1 MASGFFILK
10 MRIIDKKFLAFDH
23 MYPKTLYILSIF
35 TFAANFLY
43 AQETEE
49 IITVSSYLESSD
61 LNASPV
67 DVISAEEFKNL
78 RISNVAELSKYLSI
92 ASGSH
97 FQTNALDGVDQGM
110 STITLRGLDHAS
122 TLVLV
127 NKKRQTHSGTP
138 SNEGEGYIDLN
149 IIPEIALERIEILK
163 DGATSLY
170 GSDAVAGV
178 INFHTYHKFE
188 GLRVSASSQKTSNY
202 DQSDNSL
209 GVLYGGN
216 AFDGNF
222 VVALSA
228 LDRSPLNASEIP
240 KIAELGLSGLG
251 NSFKVTASDSVI
263 SGPYAG
269 SYSQNQTIPDP
280 SCINNGG
287 VIAGPRCKFLYGER
301 FNIVN
306 DEDHLKGYLHFERPA
321 AMADYS
327 MTLVMA
333 RVDVNDNPQSP
344 SYPALSYLSKEIL
357 PGQGGSPFNVPVIWY
372 GRPLGSAFPSPNS
385 PKAISQYHFSNSLLF
400 DLSEDLNFELSL
412 TASEHENK
420 HRRPDTVESRFEA
433 AILGLGGIDGNEQWN
448 IFLPLENSASL
459 ISFIKGSETSIKTG
473 SLLSLD
479 GVLTGQTKGI
489 DFALGFQW
497 NSEDL
502 EISYSEGSRASFDA
516 DGKLTKGADLL
527 FLGGGKNVNT
537 SRDKQAIFF
546 ETNTKLVDELDII
559 LSGRY
564 EKFENDSSFDPKFSF
579 KYSASDRFLI
589 RGSIG
594 TSFTSP
600 SMAQIFSSE
609 IQLGSVRDINDS
621 PFVRL
626 ALLGNAN
633 LKPATSE
640 NMNFGF
646 IWTISEAVD
655 LTVDYWTIN
664 YEDRIEVESAQV
676 LLNNNPN
683 GSSITRNQFGEL
695 IAVSTSYFNE
705 ETTKVKGLDLELNIF
720 KSTQYGDF
728 NYALKAT
735 ELSEFLTPERSDGE
749 DQLIMVNRVG
759 KFNYD
764 ANTHALPKLRLNTF
778 LSWTIN
784 DLILGIN
791 SRYVDG
797 YSNERGIPTSAL
809 SLGYTNEIKSFL
821 VHDFSITKSF
831 QLSAGTLDLGLGM
844 MNAFDKKAP
853 LLYDAPD
860 FSFDTRVHDPRGRL
874 INLSIE
880 MNL

>member
-1 MASGFFILK
+1 MIARLLPVFFTY
-10 MRIIDKKFLAFDH
+10 FLV
-23 MYPKTLYILSIF
+23 I
-35 TFAANFLY
+35 NFVL
-43 AQETEE
+43 ADETEE
-49 IITVSSYLESSD
+49 VISVASYIDSSE

-67 DVISAEEFKNL
+67 DIISSQEFKNL
-78 RISNVAELSKYLSI
+78 RVSTVAELSKYLSV

-110 STITLRGLDHAS
+110 SSITLRGLDHAS
-122 TLVLV
+122 TLILI

-138 SNEGEGYIDLN
+138 SNEGEGYIDVN

-178 INFHTYHKFE
+178 INFNTYRAFD
-188 GLRVSASSQKTSNY
+188 GLRISAASQKTSSYN
-202 DQSDNSL
+202 QTDNSL

-228 LDRSPLNASEIP
+228 LNRSPLNASEIP

-251 NSFKVTASDSVI
+251 NSFKITASDTLT

-269 SYSQNQTIPDP
+269 SYSTNQTIPDP
-280 SCINNGG
+280 SCIDNGG

-306 DEDHLKGYLHFERPA
+306 DEDHLKGYLHFERPGA
-321 AMADYS
+321 TIDYS
-327 MTLVMA
+327 MTFLGA
-333 RVDVNDNPQSP
+333 TVDVNDNPQSP
-344 SYPALSYLSKEIL
+344 SYPALSYLSKKIL

-372 GRPLGSAFPSPNS
+372 GRPLGSAFPSPRS
-385 PKAISQYHFSNSLLF
+385 PKAISQYHFSNSLMF

-420 HRRPDTVESRFEA
+420 HTRPDTVESRFEQA
-433 AILGLGGIDGNEQWN
+433 LLGQGGPDGNEQWN
-448 IFLPLENSASL
+448 IFLPLENSSSL
-459 ISFIKGSETSIKTG
+459 ISYIKGSETSIKTG
-473 SLLSLD
+473 SLISLD
-479 GVLTGQTKGI
+479 GVFTGRKNGI
-489 DFALGFQW
+489 DFAIGFQF

-502 EISYSEGSRASFDA
+502 EINYSEGSRATFDS
-516 DGKLTKGADLL
+516 DGKLLKGADLL

-546 ETNTKLVDELDII
+546 ETNTNFIEQLDLI

-564 EKFENDSSFDPKFSF
+564 ERLENKSSFDPKFSF
-579 KYSASDRFLI
+579 RYLASDRLLF

-594 TSFTSP
+594 KSFTSP
-600 SMAQIFSSE
+600 SMAQMFSSE
-609 IQLGSVRDINDS
+609 IQLGSVRDINSS

-626 ALLGNAN
+626 ALLGNSN

-640 NMNFGF
+640 NMSLGF
-646 IWTISEAVD
+646 IWNISDAID
-655 LTVDYWTIN
+655 LTLDYWTIN
-664 YEDRIEVESAQV
+664 YNNRIEVESAQV
-676 LLNNNPN
+676 LLNNNPF
-683 GSSITRNQFGEL
+683 GARITRNQFGEL

-705 ETTKVKGLDLELNIF
+705 ERTEVEGLDIALNIF

-728 NYALKAT
+728 SYSVKAT
-735 ELSEFLTPERSDGE
+735 ELSKFLTPEDTDGDERS
-749 DQLIMVNRVG
+749 IMVNRVG

-764 ANTHALPKLRLNTF
+764 ANTHSLPKLRLNSF
-778 LSWTIN
+778 LSWTMN
-784 DLILGIN
+784 DLTLGMN
-791 SRYVDG
+791 SRYLDE
-797 YSNERGIPTSAL
+797 YINERSIPSSAA
-809 SLGYTNEIKSFL
+809 SLGYTNQIKSLL
-821 VHDFSITKSF
+821 VHDFSITKTF
-831 QLSAGTLDLGLGM
+831 QSPRGAIEIGLGV
-844 MNAFDKKAP
+844 MNAFDRKAP
-853 LLYDAPD
+853 LLFDAPD

-874 INLSIE
+874 INFSVEL
-880 MNL
+880 NL

>member
-1 MASGFFILK
+1 MIVRFSLV
-10 MRIIDKKFLAFDH
+10 FLA
-23 MYPKTLYILSIF
+23 Y
-35 TFAANFLY
+35 FLVINVVL
-43 AQETEE
+43 ADETEE
-49 IITVSSYLESSD
+49 IISVASYIGSSE

-67 DVISAEEFKNL
+67 DIISSQEFKNL
-78 RISNVAELSKYLSI
+78 RVSTVAELSKYLSV

-110 STITLRGLDHAS
+110 SSITLRGLDHAS
-122 TLVLV
+122 TLVLI

-138 SNEGEGYIDLN
+138 SNEGEGYIDVN

-178 INFHTYHKFE
+178 INFKTYHLFD

-202 DQSDNSL
+202 HQTDNSL

-228 LDRSPLNASEIP
+228 LNRSPLNASEIP
-240 KIAELGLSGLG
+240 RIAELGLSGLG
-251 NSFKVTASDSVI
+251 NSFKITASDTLT

-269 SYSQNQTIPDP
+269 SYSPNQTIPDP
-280 SCINNGG
+280 SCIDNGG

-306 DEDHLKGYLHFERPA
+306 DEDHLKGYLHFERPGA
-321 AMADYS
+321 TIDYS
-327 MTLVMA
+327 MTFLA
-333 RVDVNDNPQSP
+333 AAVDVNDNPQSP
-344 SYPALSYLSKEIL
+344 SYPALSYLSKKIL

-372 GRPLGSAFPSPNS
+372 GRPLGSAFPSPRS
-385 PKAISQYHFSNSLLF
+385 PKAISQYHFSNNLMF

-420 HRRPDTVESRFEA
+420 HTRPDTIESRFEQA
-433 AILGLGGIDGNEQWN
+433 LLGQGGPDGNEQWN
-448 IFLPLENSASL
+448 IFLPLENSSSL
-459 ISFIKGSETSIKTG
+459 ISYIKGSETSIKTG
-473 SLLSLD
+473 SLISLD
-479 GVLTGQTKGI
+479 GVFTGRKNGI
-489 DFALGFQW
+489 NFAIGFQF

-502 EISYSEGSRASFDA
+502 EINYSEGSRATFDS
-516 DGKLTKGADLL
+516 DGKLLKGADLL

-546 ETNTKLVDELDII
+546 ETNMNFIEQLDLI

-564 EKFENDSSFDPKFSF
+564 EKLENESSFDPKFSF
-579 KYSASDRFLI
+579 RYLASDRLLL

-600 SMAQIFSSE
+600 SMAQMFSSE
-609 IQLGSVRDINDS
+609 IQLGSVRDINSS

-626 ALLGNAN
+626 ALLGNSN

-640 NMNFGF
+640 NMSLGF
-646 IWTISEAVD
+646 IWNISDAID
-655 LTVDYWTIN
+655 LTLDYWTIN
-664 YEDRIEVESAQV
+664 YKNRIEVESAQV
-676 LLNNNPN
+676 LLNNNPF
-683 GSSITRNQFGEL
+683 GARITRNQFGEL

-705 ETTKVKGLDLELNIF
+705 ERTEVEGLDIALNIF

-728 NYALKAT
+728 SYSVKAT
-735 ELSEFLTPERSDGE
+735 ELSEFLTPEDTDGDE
-749 DQLIMVNRVG
+749 RLIMVNRVG

-764 ANTHALPKLRLNTF
+764 ANTHSLPKLRLNSF
-778 LSWTIN
+778 LSWTMN
-784 DLILGIN
+784 DLTLGMN
-791 SRYVDG
+791 SRYLDE
-797 YSNERGIPTSAL
+797 YINERSIPSSAA
-809 SLGYTNEIKSFL
+809 SLGYTNQIKSLL
-821 VHDFSITKSF
+821 VHDFSITRTF
-831 QLSAGTLDLGLGM
+831 QSPRGALEVGLGV
-844 MNAFDKKAP
+844 MNAFDRKAP

-874 INLSIE
+874 INFSVEL
-880 MNL
+880 NL

>member
-1 MASGFFILK
+1 MIARFLPVFFTY
-10 MRIIDKKFLAFDH
+10 FLV
-23 MYPKTLYILSIF
+23 I
-35 TFAANFLY
+35 NFVL
-43 AQETEE
+43 ADETEE
-49 IITVSSYLESSD
+49 VISVASYIDSSE

-67 DVISAEEFKNL
+67 DIISSQEFKNL
-78 RISNVAELSKYLSI
+78 RVSTVAELSKYLSV

-110 STITLRGLDHAS
+110 SSITLRGLDHAS
-122 TLVLV
+122 TLILI

-138 SNEGEGYIDLN
+138 SNEGEGYIDVN

-178 INFHTYHKFE
+178 INFNTYRAFD
-188 GLRVSASSQKTSNY
+188 GLRISAASQKTSSYN
-202 DQSDNSL
+202 QTDNSL

-228 LDRSPLNASEIP
+228 LNRSPLNASEIP

-251 NSFKVTASDSVI
+251 NSFKITASDTLT

-269 SYSQNQTIPDP
+269 SYSTNQTIPDP
-280 SCINNGG
+280 SCIDNGG

-306 DEDHLKGYLHFERPA
+306 DEDHLKGYLHFERPGA
-321 AMADYS
+321 TIDYS
-327 MTLVMA
+327 MTFFGA
-333 RVDVNDNPQSP
+333 TVDVNDNPQSP
-344 SYPALSYLSKEIL
+344 SYPALSYLSKKIL

-372 GRPLGSAFPSPNS
+372 GRPLGSAFPSPRS
-385 PKAISQYHFSNSLLF
+385 PKAISQYHFSNSLMF

-420 HRRPDTVESRFEA
+420 HTRPDTVESRFEQA
-433 AILGLGGIDGNEQWN
+433 LLGQGGPDGNEQWN
-448 IFLPLENSASL
+448 IFLPLENSSSL
-459 ISFIKGSETSIKTG
+459 ISYIKGSETSIKTG
-473 SLLSLD
+473 SLISLD
-479 GVLTGQTKGI
+479 GVFTGRKNGI
-489 DFALGFQW
+489 DFAIGFQF

-502 EISYSEGSRASFDA
+502 EINYSEGSRATFDS
-516 DGKLTKGADLL
+516 DGKLLKGADLL

-546 ETNTKLVDELDII
+546 ETNTNFIEQLDLI

-564 EKFENDSSFDPKFSF
+564 ERLENKSSFDPKFSF
-579 KYSASDRFLI
+579 RYLASDRLLF

-594 TSFTSP
+594 KSFTSP
-600 SMAQIFSSE
+600 SMAQMFSSE
-609 IQLGSVRDINDS
+609 IQLGSVRDINSS

-626 ALLGNAN
+626 ALLGNSN

-640 NMNFGF
+640 NMSLGF
-646 IWTISEAVD
+646 IWNISDAID
-655 LTVDYWTIN
+655 LTLDYWTIN
-664 YEDRIEVESAQV
+664 YKNRIEVESAQV
-676 LLNNNPN
+676 LLNNNPL
-683 GSSITRNQFGEL
+683 GARITRNQFGEL

-705 ETTKVKGLDLELNIF
+705 ERTEVEGLDIALNIF

-728 NYALKAT
+728 SYSVKAT
-735 ELSEFLTPERSDGE
+735 ELSKFVTPEDTDGDERS
-749 DQLIMVNRVG
+749 IMVNRVG

-764 ANTHALPKLRLNTF
+764 ANTHSLPKLRLNSF
-778 LSWTIN
+778 LSWTMN
-784 DLILGIN
+784 DLTLGMN
-791 SRYVDG
+791 SRYLDE
-797 YSNERGIPTSAL
+797 YINERSIPSSAA
-809 SLGYTNEIKSFL
+809 SLGYTNQIKSLL
-821 VHDFSITKSF
+821 VHDFSITKTF
-831 QLSAGTLDLGLGM
+831 QSPRGAIEIGLGV
-844 MNAFDKKAP
+844 MNAFDRKAP
-853 LLYDAPD
+853 LLFDAPD

-874 INLSIE
+874 INFSVEL
-880 MNL
+880 NL

>member
-1 MASGFFILK
+1 MIARFLPVFFTY
-10 MRIIDKKFLAFDH
+10 FLV
-23 MYPKTLYILSIF
+23 I
-35 TFAANFLY
+35 NFVL
-43 AQETEE
+43 ADETEE
-49 IITVSSYLESSD
+49 VISVASYIDSSE

-67 DVISAEEFKNL
+67 DIISSQEFKNL
-78 RISNVAELSKYLSI
+78 RVSTVAELSKYLSV

-110 STITLRGLDHAS
+110 SSITLRGLDHAS
-122 TLVLV
+122 TLILI

-138 SNEGEGYIDLN
+138 SNEGEGYIDVN

-178 INFHTYHKFE
+178 INFNTYRAFD
-188 GLRVSASSQKTSNY
+188 GLRISAASQKTSSYN
-202 DQSDNSL
+202 QTDNSL

-228 LDRSPLNASEIP
+228 LNRSPLNASEIP

-251 NSFKVTASDSVI
+251 NSFKITASDTLT

-269 SYSQNQTIPDP
+269 SYSPNQTIPDP
-280 SCINNGG
+280 SCIDNGG

-306 DEDHLKGYLHFERPA
+306 DEDHLKGYLHFERPGA
-321 AMADYS
+321 TIDYS
-327 MTLVMA
+327 MTFLGA
-333 RVDVNDNPQSP
+333 TVDVNDNPQSP
-344 SYPALSYLSKEIL
+344 SYPALSYLSKKIL

-372 GRPLGSAFPSPNS
+372 GRPLGSAFPSPRS
-385 PKAISQYHFSNSLLF
+385 PKAISQYHFSNSLMF

-420 HRRPDTVESRFEA
+420 HTRPDTVESRFEQA
-433 AILGLGGIDGNEQWN
+433 LLGQGGPDGNEQWN
-448 IFLPLENSASL
+448 IFLPLENSSSL
-459 ISFIKGSETSIKTG
+459 ISYIKGSETSIKTG
-473 SLLSLD
+473 SLISLD
-479 GVLTGQTKGI
+479 GVFTGRKNGI
-489 DFALGFQW
+489 DFAIGFQF

-502 EISYSEGSRASFDA
+502 EINYSEGSRATFDS
-516 DGKLTKGADLL
+516 DGKLLKGADLL

-546 ETNTKLVDELDII
+546 ETNTNFIEQLDLI

-564 EKFENDSSFDPKFSF
+564 ERLENKSSFDPKFSF
-579 KYSASDRFLI
+579 RYLASDRLLF

-594 TSFTSP
+594 KSFTSP
-600 SMAQIFSSE
+600 SMAQMFSSE
-609 IQLGSVRDINDS
+609 IQLGSVRDINSS

-626 ALLGNAN
+626 ALLGNSN

-640 NMNFGF
+640 NMSLGF
-646 IWTISEAVD
+646 IWNISDAID
-655 LTVDYWTIN
+655 LTLDYWTIN
-664 YEDRIEVESAQV
+664 YNNRIEVESAQV
-676 LLNNNPN
+676 LLNNNPF
-683 GSSITRNQFGEL
+683 GARITRNQFGEL

-705 ETTKVKGLDLELNIF
+705 ERTEVEGLDIALNIF

-728 NYALKAT
+728 SYSVKAT
-735 ELSEFLTPERSDGE
+735 ELSKFLTPEDTDGDERS
-749 DQLIMVNRVG
+749 IMVNRVG

-764 ANTHALPKLRLNTF
+764 ANTHSLPKLRLNSF
-778 LSWTIN
+778 LSWTMN
-784 DLILGIN
+784 DLTLGMN
-791 SRYVDG
+791 SRYLDE
-797 YSNERGIPTSAL
+797 YINERSIPSSAA
-809 SLGYTNEIKSFL
+809 SLGYTNQIKSLL
-821 VHDFSITKSF
+821 VHDFSITKTF
-831 QLSAGTLDLGLGM
+831 QSPRGAIEIGLGV
-844 MNAFDKKAP
+844 MNAFDRKAP
-853 LLYDAPD
+853 LLFDAPD

-874 INLSIE
+874 INFSVEL
-880 MNL
+880 NL

>member
-1 MASGFFILK
+1 MTARFLPVFFTY
-10 MRIIDKKFLAFDH
+10 FLV
-23 MYPKTLYILSIF
+23 I
-35 TFAANFLY
+35 NFVL
-43 AQETEE
+43 ADETEE
-49 IITVSSYLESSD
+49 VISVASYIESSE

-67 DVISAEEFKNL
+67 DVISAKEFKDL
-78 RISNVAELSKYLSI
+78 RVSTVAELSKYLSV

-110 STITLRGLDHAS
+110 SSITLRGLDHAS
-122 TLVLV
+122 TLVLI

-138 SNEGEGYIDLN
+138 SHEGEGYIDVN

-178 INFHTYHKFE
+178 INFHTYHAFD
-188 GLRVSASSQKTSNY
+188 GLRVSASSQQTSNY
-202 DQSDNSL
+202 DQTDNSL

-216 AFDGNF
+216 VFDGTF
-222 VVALSA
+222 VVAISA

-251 NSFKVTASDSVI
+251 NSFKITASDSI
-263 SGPYAG
+263 SSGPYEG

-306 DEDHLKGYLHFERPA
+306 DEDHLKGYLYFERLGA
-321 AMADYS
+321 VADYS
-327 MTLVMA
+327 MTFLMA
-333 RVDVNDNPQSP
+333 SVDVNDNPQSP
-344 SYPALSYLSKEIL
+344 SYPALSYLSKKIL

-385 PKAISQYHFSNSLLF
+385 PKAISQYHFSNSLMF
-400 DLSEDLNFELSL
+400 DLSDDLNFELSL

-420 HRRPDTVESRFEA
+420 HMRPDIIESRFQA
-433 AILGLGGIDGNEQWN
+433 AILGQGGMGGNEQWN
-448 IFLPLENSASL
+448 IFLPLDNSASL
-459 ISFIKGSETSIKTG
+459 TSFIKGSETSIKTG

-479 GVLTGQTKGI
+479 GVLTGQNNGI
-489 DFALGFQW
+489 DFALGFQF
-497 NSEDL
+497 NAEDL
-502 EISYSEGSRASFDA
+502 QINYSEGSMATFDS
-516 DGKLTKGADLL
+516 DGKLIKGADLL

-546 ETNTKLVDELDII
+546 ETNTKFLEKVDII

-564 EKFENDSSFDPKFSF
+564 EKLENESSFDPKFSF
-579 KYSASDRFLI
+579 KYSTSDRFLI

-600 SMAQIFSSE
+600 SMAQMFSSE
-609 IQLGSVRDINDS
+609 IQLGSVRDINNS

-626 ALLGNAN
+626 ALLGNSN

-640 NMNFGF
+640 NMNLGF
-646 IWTISEAVD
+646 IWNISDAVD
-655 LTVDYWTIN
+655 LTVDYWAID
-664 YEDRIEVESAQV
+664 YKDRIEVESAQV
-676 LLNNNPN
+676 LLNNNPS
-683 GSSITRNQFGEL
+683 GASITRNQFGEL

-705 ETTKVKGLDLELNIF
+705 ETTEVKGLDIELNVF

-728 NYALKAT
+728 SYSVKAT
-735 ELSEFLTPERSDGE
+735 ELSEFLTPEHNDGE
-749 DQLIMVNRVG
+749 GHSTMVNRIG

-764 ANTHALPKLRLNTF
+764 AHTHSLPKLRLNTF
-778 LSWTIN
+778 LNWTIN
-784 DLILGIN
+784 DLTFGMN
-791 SRYVDG
+791 SRYLDE
-797 YSNERGIPTSAL
+797 YSNERPIPLSAV
-809 SLGYTNEIKSFL
+809 SLGYTNQIKSLL

-831 QLSAGTLDLGLGM
+831 QLSEGTLQIGLGV
-844 MNAFDKKAP
+844 MNAFDQKAP

-874 INLSIE
+874 INFTAEL
-880 MNL
+880 NL

>member
-1 MASGFFILK
+1 MIARFLPVFFTY
-10 MRIIDKKFLAFDH
+10 FLV
-23 MYPKTLYILSIF
+23 I
-35 TFAANFLY
+35 NFVL
-43 AQETEE
+43 ADETEE
-49 IITVSSYLESSD
+49 VISVASYIDSSE

-67 DVISAEEFKNL
+67 DIISSQEFKNL
-78 RISNVAELSKYLSI
+78 RVSTVAELSKYLSV

-110 STITLRGLDHAS
+110 SSITLRGLDHAS
-122 TLVLV
+122 TLILI

-138 SNEGEGYIDLN
+138 SNEGEGYIDVN

-178 INFHTYHKFE
+178 INFNTYRAFD
-188 GLRVSASSQKTSNY
+188 GLRISAASQKTSSYN
-202 DQSDNSL
+202 QTDNSL

-228 LDRSPLNASEIP
+228 LNRSPLNASEIP

-251 NSFKVTASDSVI
+251 NSFKITASDTLT

-269 SYSQNQTIPDP
+269 SYSTNQTIPDP
-280 SCINNGG
+280 SCIDNGG

-306 DEDHLKGYLHFERPA
+306 DEDHLKGYLHFERPGA
-321 AMADYS
+321 TIDYS
-327 MTLVMA
+327 MTFLGA
-333 RVDVNDNPQSP
+333 TVDVNDNPQSP
-344 SYPALSYLSKEIL
+344 SYPALSYLSKKIL

-372 GRPLGSAFPSPNS
+372 GRPLGSAFPSPRS
-385 PKAISQYHFSNSLLF
+385 PKAISQYHFSNNLMF

-420 HRRPDTVESRFEA
+420 HTRPDTVESRFEQA
-433 AILGLGGIDGNEQWN
+433 LLGQGGPDGNEQWN
-448 IFLPLENSASL
+448 IFLPLENSSSL
-459 ISFIKGSETSIKTG
+459 ISYIKGSETSIKTG
-473 SLLSLD
+473 SLISLD
-479 GVLTGQTKGI
+479 GVFTGRKNGI
-489 DFALGFQW
+489 DFAIGFQF

-502 EISYSEGSRASFDA
+502 EINYSEGSRATFDS
-516 DGKLTKGADLL
+516 DGKLLKGADLL

-546 ETNTKLVDELDII
+546 ETNMNFIEQLDLI

-564 EKFENDSSFDPKFSF
+564 ERLENKSSFDPKFSF
-579 KYSASDRFLI
+579 RYLASDRLLF

-594 TSFTSP
+594 KSFTSP
-600 SMAQIFSSE
+600 SMAQMFSSE
-609 IQLGSVRDINDS
+609 IQLGSVRDINSS

-626 ALLGNAN
+626 ALLGNSN

-640 NMNFGF
+640 NMSLGF
-646 IWTISEAVD
+646 IWNISDAID
-655 LTVDYWTIN
+655 LTLDYWTIN
-664 YEDRIEVESAQV
+664 YNNRIEVESAQV
-676 LLNNNPN
+676 LLNNNPF
-683 GSSITRNQFGEL
+683 GARITRNQFGEL

-705 ETTKVKGLDLELNIF
+705 ERTEVEGLDIALNIF

-728 NYALKAT
+728 SYSVKAT
-735 ELSEFLTPERSDGE
+735 ELSKFLTPEDTDGDERS
-749 DQLIMVNRVG
+749 IMVNRVG

-764 ANTHALPKLRLNTF
+764 ANTHSLPKLRLNSF
-778 LSWTIN
+778 LSWTMN
-784 DLILGIN
+784 DLTLGMN
-791 SRYVDG
+791 SRYLDE
-797 YSNERGIPTSAL
+797 YINERSIPSSAA
-809 SLGYTNEIKSFL
+809 SLGYTNQIKSLL
-821 VHDFSITKSF
+821 VHDFSITKTF
-831 QLSAGTLDLGLGM
+831 QSPRGAIEIGLGV
-844 MNAFDKKAP
+844 MNAFDRKAP
-853 LLYDAPD
+853 LLFDAPD

-874 INLSIE
+874 INFSVEL
-880 MNL
+880 NL

>member
-1 MASGFFILK
+1 MIARFLPVFFTY
-10 MRIIDKKFLAFDH
+10 FLV
-23 MYPKTLYILSIF
+23 I
-35 TFAANFLY
+35 NFVL
-43 AQETEE
+43 ADETEE
-49 IITVSSYLESSD
+49 VISVASYIDSSE

-67 DVISAEEFKNL
+67 DIISSQEFKNL
-78 RISNVAELSKYLSI
+78 RVSTVAELSKYLSV

-110 STITLRGLDHAS
+110 SSITLRGLDHAS
-122 TLVLV
+122 TLILI

-138 SNEGEGYIDLN
+138 SNEGEGYIDVN

-178 INFHTYHKFE
+178 INFNTYRAFD
-188 GLRVSASSQKTSNY
+188 GLRISAASQKTSSYN
-202 DQSDNSL
+202 QTDNSL

-228 LDRSPLNASEIP
+228 LNRSPLNASEIP

-251 NSFKVTASDSVI
+251 NSFKITASDTLT

-269 SYSQNQTIPDP
+269 SYSTNQTIPDP
-280 SCINNGG
+280 SCIDNGG

-306 DEDHLKGYLHFERPA
+306 DEDHLKGYLHFERPGA
-321 AMADYS
+321 TIDYS
-327 MTLVMA
+327 MTFLGA
-333 RVDVNDNPQSP
+333 TVDVNDNPQSP
-344 SYPALSYLSKEIL
+344 SYPALSYLSKKIL

-372 GRPLGSAFPSPNS
+372 GRPLGSAFPSPRS
-385 PKAISQYHFSNSLLF
+385 PKAISQYHFSNSLMF

-420 HRRPDTVESRFEA
+420 HTRPDTVESRFEQA
-433 AILGLGGIDGNEQWN
+433 LLGQGGPDGNEQWN
-448 IFLPLENSASL
+448 IFLPLENSSSL
-459 ISFIKGSETSIKTG
+459 ISYIKGSETSIKTG
-473 SLLSLD
+473 SLISLD
-479 GVLTGQTKGI
+479 GVFTGRKNGI
-489 DFALGFQW
+489 DFAIGFQF

-502 EISYSEGSRASFDA
+502 EINYSEGSRATFDS
-516 DGKLTKGADLL
+516 DGKLLKGADLL

-546 ETNTKLVDELDII
+546 ETNTNFIEQLDLI

-564 EKFENDSSFDPKFSF
+564 ERLENKSSFDPKFSF
-579 KYSASDRFLI
+579 RYLASDRLLF

-594 TSFTSP
+594 KSFTSP
-600 SMAQIFSSE
+600 SMAQMFSSE
-609 IQLGSVRDINDS
+609 IQLGSVRDINSS

-626 ALLGNAN
+626 ALLGNSN

-640 NMNFGF
+640 NMSLGF
-646 IWTISEAVD
+646 IWNISDAID
-655 LTVDYWTIN
+655 LTLDYWTIN
-664 YEDRIEVESAQV
+664 YNNRIEVESAQV
-676 LLNNNPN
+676 LLNNNPF
-683 GSSITRNQFGEL
+683 GARITRNQFGEL

-705 ETTKVKGLDLELNIF
+705 ERTEVEGLDIALNIF

-728 NYALKAT
+728 SYSVKAT
-735 ELSEFLTPERSDGE
+735 ELSKFLTPEDTDGDERS
-749 DQLIMVNRVG
+749 IMVNRVG

-764 ANTHALPKLRLNTF
+764 ANTHSLPKLRLNSF

-784 DLILGIN
+784 DLTFGIN
-791 SRYVDG
+791 SRYLDG
-797 YSNERGIPTSAL
+797 YSNERSIPSSAT
-809 SLGYTNEIKSFL
+809 SLGYTNQIKSFL

-831 QLSAGTLDLGLGM
+831 QLRGGALEVGLGV
-844 MNAFDKKAP
+844 MNAFNKNAP

-860 FSFDTRVHDPRGRL
+860 FSFDTRLHDPRGRL
-874 INLSIE
+874 INLSVE
-880 MNL
+880 LNL

>member
-1 MASGFFILK
+1 MIARFLPVFFTY
-10 MRIIDKKFLAFDH
+10 FLV
-23 MYPKTLYILSIF
+23 I
-35 TFAANFLY
+35 NFVL
-43 AQETEE
+43 ADETEE
-49 IITVSSYLESSD
+49 VISVASYIDSSE

-67 DVISAEEFKNL
+67 DIISSQEFKNL
-78 RISNVAELSKYLSI
+78 RVSTVAELSKYLSV

-110 STITLRGLDHAS
+110 SSITLRGLDHAS
-122 TLVLV
+122 TLILI

-138 SNEGEGYIDLN
+138 SNEGEGYIDVN

-178 INFHTYHKFE
+178 INFNTYRAFD
-188 GLRVSASSQKTSNY
+188 GLRISAASQKTSSYN
-202 DQSDNSL
+202 QTDNSL

-228 LDRSPLNASEIP
+228 LNRSPLNASEIP

-251 NSFKVTASDSVI
+251 NSFKITASDTLT

-269 SYSQNQTIPDP
+269 SYSTNQTIPDP
-280 SCINNGG
+280 SCIDNGG

-306 DEDHLKGYLHFERPA
+306 DEDHLKGYLHFERPGA
-321 AMADYS
+321 TIDYS
-327 MTLVMA
+327 MTFLGA
-333 RVDVNDNPQSP
+333 TVDVNDNPQSP
-344 SYPALSYLSKEIL
+344 SYPALSYLSKKIL

-372 GRPLGSAFPSPNS
+372 GRPLGSAFPSPRS
-385 PKAISQYHFSNSLLF
+385 PKAISQYHFSNSLMF

-420 HRRPDTVESRFEA
+420 HTRPDTVESRFEQA
-433 AILGLGGIDGNEQWN
+433 LLGQGGPDGNEQWN
-448 IFLPLENSASL
+448 IFLPLENSSSL
-459 ISFIKGSETSIKTG
+459 ISYIKGSETSIKTG
-473 SLLSLD
+473 SLISLD
-479 GVLTGQTKGI
+479 GVFTGRKNGI
-489 DFALGFQW
+489 DFAIGFQF

-502 EISYSEGSRASFDA
+502 EINYSEGSRATFDS
-516 DGKLTKGADLL
+516 DGKLLKGADLL

-546 ETNTKLVDELDII
+546 ETNTNFIEQLDLI

-564 EKFENDSSFDPKFSF
+564 EKLENESSFDPKFSF
-579 KYSASDRFLI
+579 RYLASDRLLL

-600 SMAQIFSSE
+600 SMAQMFSSE
-609 IQLGSVRDINDS
+609 IQLGSVRDINSS

-626 ALLGNAN
+626 ALLGNSN

-640 NMNFGF
+640 NMSLGF
-646 IWTISEAVD
+646 IWNISDAID
-655 LTVDYWTIN
+655 LTLDYWTIN
-664 YEDRIEVESAQV
+664 YNNRIEVESAQV
-676 LLNNNPN
+676 LLNNNPF
-683 GSSITRNQFGEL
+683 GARITRNQFGEL

-705 ETTKVKGLDLELNIF
+705 ERTEVEGLDIALNIF

-728 NYALKAT
+728 SYSVKAT
-735 ELSEFLTPERSDGE
+735 ELSKFLTPEDTDGDERS
-749 DQLIMVNRVG
+749 IMVNRVG

-764 ANTHALPKLRLNTF
+764 ANTHSLPKLRLNSF
-778 LSWTIN
+778 LSWTMN
-784 DLILGIN
+784 DLTLGMN
-791 SRYVDG
+791 SRYLDE
-797 YSNERGIPTSAL
+797 YINERSIPSSAA
-809 SLGYTNEIKSFL
+809 SLGYTNQIKSLL
-821 VHDFSITKSF
+821 VHDFSITKTF
-831 QLSAGTLDLGLGM
+831 QSPRGAIEIGLGV
-844 MNAFDKKAP
+844 MNAFDRKAP
-853 LLYDAPD
+853 LLFDAPD

-874 INLSIE
+874 INFSVEL
-880 MNL
+880 NL

>member
-1 MASGFFILK
+1 MIARFLPVFFTY
-10 MRIIDKKFLAFDH
+10 FLV
-23 MYPKTLYILSIF
+23 I
-35 TFAANFLY
+35 NFVL
-43 AQETEE
+43 ADETEE
-49 IITVSSYLESSD
+49 VISVASYIDSSE

-67 DVISAEEFKNL
+67 DIISSQEFKNL
-78 RISNVAELSKYLSI
+78 RVSTVAELSKYLSV

-110 STITLRGLDHAS
+110 SSITLRGLDHAS
-122 TLVLV
+122 TLILI

-138 SNEGEGYIDLN
+138 SNEGEGYIDVN

-178 INFHTYHKFE
+178 INFNTYRAFD
-188 GLRVSASSQKTSNY
+188 GLRISAASQKTSSYN
-202 DQSDNSL
+202 QTDNSL

-228 LDRSPLNASEIP
+228 LNRSPLNASEIP

-251 NSFKVTASDSVI
+251 NSFKITASDTLT

-269 SYSQNQTIPDP
+269 SYSTNQTIPDP
-280 SCINNGG
+280 SCIDNGG

-306 DEDHLKGYLHFERPA
+306 DEDHLKGYLHFERPGA
-321 AMADYS
+321 TIDYS
-327 MTLVMA
+327 MTFLGA
-333 RVDVNDNPQSP
+333 TVDVNDNPQSP
-344 SYPALSYLSKEIL
+344 SYPALSYLSKKIL

-372 GRPLGSAFPSPNS
+372 GRPLGSAFPSPRS
-385 PKAISQYHFSNSLLF
+385 PKAISQYHFSNSLMF

-420 HRRPDTVESRFEA
+420 HTRPDTVESRFEQA
-433 AILGLGGIDGNEQWN
+433 LLGQGGPDGNEQWN
-448 IFLPLENSASL
+448 IFLPLENSSSL
-459 ISFIKGSETSIKTG
+459 ISYIKGSETSIKTG
-473 SLLSLD
+473 SLISLD
-479 GVLTGQTKGI
+479 GVFTGRKNGI
-489 DFALGFQW
+489 DFAIGFQF

-502 EISYSEGSRASFDA
+502 EINYSEGSRATFDS
-516 DGKLTKGADLL
+516 DGKLLKGADLL

-546 ETNTKLVDELDII
+546 ETNTNFIEQLDLI

-564 EKFENDSSFDPKFSF
+564 ERLENKSSFDPKFSF
-579 KYSASDRFLI
+579 RYLASDRLLF

-594 TSFTSP
+594 KSFTSP
-600 SMAQIFSSE
+600 SMAQMFSSE
-609 IQLGSVRDINDS
+609 IQLGSVRDINSS

-626 ALLGNAN
+626 ALLGNSN

-640 NMNFGF
+640 NMSLGF
-646 IWTISEAVD
+646 IWNISDAID
-655 LTVDYWTIN
+655 LTLDYWTIN
-664 YEDRIEVESAQV
+664 YNNRIEVESAQV
-676 LLNNNPN
+676 LLNNNPF
-683 GSSITRNQFGEL
+683 GARITRNQFGEL

-705 ETTKVKGLDLELNIF
+705 ERTEVEGLDIALNIF

-728 NYALKAT
+728 SYSAKAT
-735 ELSEFLTPERSDGE
+735 ELSKFLTPEDTDGDERS
-749 DQLIMVNRVG
+749 IMVNRVG

-764 ANTHALPKLRLNTF
+764 ANTHSLPKLRLNSF
-778 LSWTIN
+778 LSWTMN
-784 DLILGIN
+784 DLTLGMN
-791 SRYVDG
+791 SRYLDE
-797 YSNERGIPTSAL
+797 YINERSIPSSAA
-809 SLGYTNEIKSFL
+809 SLGYTNQIKSLL
-821 VHDFSITKSF
+821 VHDFSITKTF
-831 QLSAGTLDLGLGM
+831 QSPRGAIEIGLGV
-844 MNAFDKKAP
+844 MNAFDRKAP
-853 LLYDAPD
+853 LLFDAPD

-874 INLSIE
+874 INFSVEL
-880 MNL
+880 NL

>member
-1 MASGFFILK
+1 MTARFLPVFFTYCLVIN
-10 MRIIDKKFLAFDH
+10 FVLAD
-23 MYPKTLYILSIF
+23 
-35 TFAANFLY
+35 
-43 AQETEE
+43 ETEE
-49 IITVSSYLESSD
+49 VISVASYIDSSN

-67 DVISAEEFKNL
+67 DIISSQEFKNL
-78 RISNVAELSKYLSI
+78 RVSTVAELSKYLSV

-110 STITLRGLDHAS
+110 SSITLRGLDHAS
-122 TLVLV
+122 TLVLI

-138 SNEGEGYIDLN
+138 SNEGEGYIDVN

-178 INFHTYHKFE
+178 INFNTYHAFD

-202 DQSDNSL
+202 NQTDNSL

-228 LDRSPLNASEIP
+228 LNRSPLNASEIP

-251 NSFKVTASDSVI
+251 NSFKITASDTLT

-269 SYSQNQTIPDP
+269 SYSPNQTIPDP
-280 SCINNGG
+280 SCIDNGG

-306 DEDHLKGYLHFERPA
+306 DEDHLKGYMHFERPGA
-321 AMADYS
+321 VIDYS
-327 MTLVMA
+327 MTFLVA
-333 RVDVNDNPQSP
+333 TVDVNDNPQSP
-344 SYPALSYLSKEIL
+344 SYPALSYLSKKIL

-372 GRPLGSAFPSPNS
+372 GRPLGSAFPSPRS
-385 PKAISQYHFSNSLLF
+385 PKAISQYHFSNSLMF

-420 HRRPDTVESRFEA
+420 HTRPDTVESRFEQA
-433 AILGLGGIDGNEQWN
+433 VLGQGGPDGNEQWN
-448 IFLPLENSASL
+448 IFLPLENSSSL
-459 ISFIKGSETSIKTG
+459 ISYIKGSETSTKTG
-473 SLLSLD
+473 SLISLD
-479 GVLTGQTKGI
+479 GVFTGRKNGI
-489 DFALGFQW
+489 DFAMGFQF

-502 EISYSEGSRASFDA
+502 EINYSEGSRATFDS
-516 DGKLTKGADLL
+516 DGKLLKGADLL

-546 ETNTKLVDELDII
+546 ETNANFIEQLDLI

-564 EKFENDSSFDPKFSF
+564 EKLEKESSFDPKFSF
-579 KYSASDRFLI
+579 RYLASDRLLL

-600 SMAQIFSSE
+600 SMAQMFSSE
-609 IQLGSVRDINDS
+609 IQLGSVRDINSS

-626 ALLGNAN
+626 ALLGNSN

-640 NMNFGF
+640 NMSLGF
-646 IWTISEAVD
+646 IWNISDAID
-655 LTVDYWTIN
+655 LTLDYWTIN
-664 YEDRIEVESAQV
+664 YKNRIEVESAQV
-676 LLNNNPN
+676 LLNNNPF
-683 GSSITRNQFGEL
+683 GASITRNQFGEL

-705 ETTKVKGLDLELNIF
+705 ERTEVEGLDIALNIF

-728 NYALKAT
+728 SYSVKAT
-735 ELSEFLTPERSDGE
+735 ELSEFLTPEDTDGDE
-749 DQLIMVNRVG
+749 HSIMVNRVG

-764 ANTHALPKLRLNTF
+764 ANTHSLPKLRLNSF
-778 LSWTIN
+778 LSWTMN
-784 DLILGIN
+784 DLTLGMN
-791 SRYVDG
+791 SRYLDE
-797 YSNERGIPTSAL
+797 YINERSIPSSAA
-809 SLGYTNEIKSFL
+809 SLGYTNQIKSLL
-821 VHDFSITKSF
+821 VHDFSITKTF
-831 QLSAGTLDLGLGM
+831 QSPRGALEVGLGV
-844 MNAFDKKAP
+844 MNAFDRKAP

-874 INLSIE
+874 INFSVEL
-880 MNL
+880 NL

>member
-1 MASGFFILK
+1 MIVRFSLV
-10 MRIIDKKFLAFDH
+10 FLA
-23 MYPKTLYILSIF
+23 Y
-35 TFAANFLY
+35 FLVINVVL
-43 AQETEE
+43 ADETEE
-49 IITVSSYLESSD
+49 IISVASYIGSSE

-67 DVISAEEFKNL
+67 DIISSQEFKNL
-78 RISNVAELSKYLSI
+78 RVSTVAELSKYLSV

-110 STITLRGLDHAS
+110 SSITLRGLDHAS
-122 TLVLV
+122 TLVLI

-138 SNEGEGYIDLN
+138 SNEGEGYIDVN

-178 INFHTYHKFE
+178 INFKTYHLFD

-202 DQSDNSL
+202 HQTDNSL

-228 LDRSPLNASEIP
+228 LNRSPLNASEIP

-251 NSFKVTASDSVI
+251 NSFKITASDTLT

-269 SYSQNQTIPDP
+269 SYSTNQTIPDP
-280 SCINNGG
+280 SCIDNGG

-306 DEDHLKGYLHFERPA
+306 DEDHLKGYLHFERPGA
-321 AMADYS
+321 TIDYS
-327 MTLVMA
+327 MTFLGA
-333 RVDVNDNPQSP
+333 TVDVNDNPQSP
-344 SYPALSYLSKEIL
+344 SYPALSYLSKKIL

-372 GRPLGSAFPSPNS
+372 GRPLGSAFPSPRS
-385 PKAISQYHFSNSLLF
+385 PKAISQYHFSNSLMF

-420 HRRPDTVESRFEA
+420 HTRPDTVESRFEQA
-433 AILGLGGIDGNEQWN
+433 LLGQGGPDGNEQWN
-448 IFLPLENSASL
+448 IFLPLENSSSL
-459 ISFIKGSETSIKTG
+459 ISYIKGSETSIKTG
-473 SLLSLD
+473 SLISLD
-479 GVLTGQTKGI
+479 GVFTGRKNGI
-489 DFALGFQW
+489 DFAIGFQF

-502 EISYSEGSRASFDA
+502 EINYSEGSRATFDS
-516 DGKLTKGADLL
+516 DGKLLKGADLL

-546 ETNTKLVDELDII
+546 ETNTNFIEQLDLI

-564 EKFENDSSFDPKFSF
+564 ERLENKSSFDPKFSF
-579 KYSASDRFLI
+579 RYLASDRLLF

-594 TSFTSP
+594 KSFTSP
-600 SMAQIFSSE
+600 SMAQMFSSE
-609 IQLGSVRDINDS
+609 IQLGSVRDINSS

-626 ALLGNAN
+626 ALLGNSN

-640 NMNFGF
+640 NMSLGF
-646 IWTISEAVD
+646 IWNISDAID
-655 LTVDYWTIN
+655 LTLDYWTIN
-664 YEDRIEVESAQV
+664 YNNRIEVESAQV
-676 LLNNNPN
+676 LLNNNPF
-683 GSSITRNQFGEL
+683 GARITRNQFGEL

-705 ETTKVKGLDLELNIF
+705 ERTEVEGLDIALNIF

-728 NYALKAT
+728 SYSVKAT
-735 ELSEFLTPERSDGE
+735 ELSKFLTPEDTDGDERS
-749 DQLIMVNRVG
+749 IMVNRVG

-764 ANTHALPKLRLNTF
+764 ANTHSLPKLRLNSF
-778 LSWTIN
+778 LSWTMN
-784 DLILGIN
+784 DLTLGMN
-791 SRYVDG
+791 SRYLDE
-797 YSNERGIPTSAL
+797 YINERSIPSSAA
-809 SLGYTNEIKSFL
+809 SLGYTNQIKSLL
-821 VHDFSITKSF
+821 VHDFSITKTF
-831 QLSAGTLDLGLGM
+831 QSPRGAIEIGLGV
-844 MNAFDKKAP
+844 MNAFDRKAP
-853 LLYDAPD
+853 LLFDAPD

-874 INLSIE
+874 INFSVEL
-880 MNL
+880 NL

>member
-1 MASGFFILK
+1 MIARFLPVFFTY
-10 MRIIDKKFLAFDH
+10 FLV
-23 MYPKTLYILSIF
+23 I
-35 TFAANFLY
+35 NFVV
-43 AQETEE
+43 ADETEE
-49 IITVSSYLESSD
+49 VISVASYIDSSE

-67 DVISAEEFKNL
+67 DIISSQEFKNL
-78 RISNVAELSKYLSI
+78 RVSTVAELSKYLSV

-110 STITLRGLDHAS
+110 SSITLRALDHAS
-122 TLVLV
+122 TLILI

-138 SNEGEGYIDLN
+138 SNEGEGYIDVN

-178 INFHTYHKFE
+178 INFNTYRAFD
-188 GLRVSASSQKTSNY
+188 GLRISASNQKTSNY
-202 DQSDNSL
+202 NQTDNSL

-228 LDRSPLNASEIP
+228 LNRSPLNASEIP

-251 NSFKVTASDSVI
+251 NSFKITASDTLT

-269 SYSQNQTIPDP
+269 SYSPNQTIPDP
-280 SCINNGG
+280 SCIDNGG

-306 DEDHLKGYLHFERPA
+306 DEDHLKGYLHFERPGA
-321 AMADYS
+321 TIDYS
-327 MTLVMA
+327 MTFLA
-333 RVDVNDNPQSP
+333 AAVDVNDNPQSP
-344 SYPALSYLSKEIL
+344 SYPALSYLSKKIL

-372 GRPLGSAFPSPNS
+372 GRPLGSAFPSPSS
-385 PKAISQYHFSNSLLF
+385 PKAISQYHFSNSLMF

-420 HRRPDTVESRFEA
+420 HTRPDTVESRFEQA
-433 AILGLGGIDGNEQWN
+433 LLGQGGPDGNEQWN
-448 IFLPLENSASL
+448 IFLPLENSPSL
-459 ISFIKGSETSIKTG
+459 INYIKGSETSIKTG
-473 SLLSLD
+473 SLISLD
-479 GVLTGQTKGI
+479 GVFTGRKNGI
-489 DFALGFQW
+489 NFAIGFQF

-502 EISYSEGSRASFDA
+502 EINYSEGSRATFDS
-516 DGKLTKGADLL
+516 DGKLLKGADLL

-546 ETNTKLVDELDII
+546 ETNANFIEQLDLI

-564 EKFENDSSFDPKFSF
+564 EKLENESSFDPKFSF
-579 KYSASDRFLI
+579 RYLASDRLLL

-600 SMAQIFSSE
+600 SMAQMFSSE
-609 IQLGSVRDINDS
+609 IQLGSVRDINSS

-626 ALLGNAN
+626 ALLGNSN

-640 NMNFGF
+640 NMSLGF
-646 IWTISEAVD
+646 IWNISDAID
-655 LTVDYWTIN
+655 LTLDYWTIN
-664 YEDRIEVESAQV
+664 YKNRIEVESAQV
-676 LLNNNPN
+676 LLNNNPF
-683 GSSITRNQFGEL
+683 GARITRNQFGEL

-705 ETTKVKGLDLELNIF
+705 ERTEVEGLDIALNIF

-728 NYALKAT
+728 SYSVKAT
-735 ELSEFLTPERSDGE
+735 ELSEFLTPEDTDGDERS
-749 DQLIMVNRVG
+749 IMVNRVG

-764 ANTHALPKLRLNTF
+764 ANTHSLPKLRLNSF

-784 DLILGIN
+784 DLTLGMN
-791 SRYVDG
+791 SRYLDE
-797 YSNERGIPTSAL
+797 YINERSIPSSAA
-809 SLGYTNEIKSFL
+809 SLGYTNQIKSLL
-821 VHDFSITKSF
+821 VHDFSITKTF
-831 QLSAGTLDLGLGM
+831 QSPRGALEVGLGV
-844 MNAFDKKAP
+844 MNAFDRKAP

-874 INLSIE
+874 INFSVEL
-880 MNL
+880 NL

>member
-1 MASGFFILK
+1 MIARFLPVFFTY
-10 MRIIDKKFLAFDH
+10 FLV
-23 MYPKTLYILSIF
+23 I
-35 TFAANFLY
+35 NFVV
-43 AQETEE
+43 ADETEE
-49 IITVSSYLESSD
+49 VISVASYIDSSE

-67 DVISAEEFKNL
+67 DIISSQEFKNL
-78 RISNVAELSKYLSI
+78 RVSTVAELSKYLSV

-110 STITLRGLDHAS
+110 SSITLRGLDHAS
-122 TLVLV
+122 TLILI

-138 SNEGEGYIDLN
+138 SNEGEGYIDVN

-178 INFHTYHKFE
+178 INFNTYHAFD

-202 DQSDNSL
+202 NQTDNSL

-228 LDRSPLNASEIP
+228 LNRSPLNASEIP

-251 NSFKVTASDSVI
+251 NSFKITASDTLT

-269 SYSQNQTIPDP
+269 SYSPNQTIPDP
-280 SCINNGG
+280 SCIDNGG

-306 DEDHLKGYLHFERPA
+306 DEDHLKGYMHFERPGA
-321 AMADYS
+321 VIDYS
-327 MTLVMA
+327 MTFLVA
-333 RVDVNDNPQSP
+333 TVDVNDNPQSP
-344 SYPALSYLSKEIL
+344 SYPALSYLSKKIL

-372 GRPLGSAFPSPNS
+372 GRPLGSAFPSPRS
-385 PKAISQYHFSNSLLF
+385 PKAISQYHFSNNLMF

-420 HRRPDTVESRFEA
+420 HTRPDTVESRFEQA
-433 AILGLGGIDGNEQWN
+433 LLGQGGPDGNEQWN
-448 IFLPLENSASL
+448 IFLPLENSSSL
-459 ISFIKGSETSIKTG
+459 ISYIKGSETSIKTG
-473 SLLSLD
+473 SLISLD
-479 GVLTGQTKGI
+479 GVFTGRKNGI
-489 DFALGFQW
+489 DFAIGFQF

-502 EISYSEGSRASFDA
+502 EINYSEGSRATFDS
-516 DGKLTKGADLL
+516 DGKLLKGADLL

-546 ETNTKLVDELDII
+546 ETNTNFIEQLDLI

-564 EKFENDSSFDPKFSF
+564 EKLENESSFDPKFSF
-579 KYSASDRFLI
+579 RYLASDRLLL

-600 SMAQIFSSE
+600 SMAQMFSSE
-609 IQLGSVRDINDS
+609 IQLGSVRDINSS

-626 ALLGNAN
+626 ALLGNSN

-640 NMNFGF
+640 NMSLGF
-646 IWTISEAVD
+646 IWNISDAID
-655 LTVDYWTIN
+655 LTLDYWTIN
-664 YEDRIEVESAQV
+664 YKNRIEVESAQV
-676 LLNNNPN
+676 LLNNNPY
-683 GSSITRNQFGEL
+683 GVSITRNQFGEL

-705 ETTKVKGLDLELNIF
+705 ERTEVEGLDIALNIF

-728 NYALKAT
+728 SYSVKAT
-735 ELSEFLTPERSDGE
+735 ELSEFLTPEDTDGDERS
-749 DQLIMVNRVG
+749 IMVNRVG

-764 ANTHALPKLRLNTF
+764 ANTHSLPKLRLNSF
-778 LSWTIN
+778 LSWTMN
-784 DLILGIN
+784 DLTLGMN
-791 SRYVDG
+791 SRYLDE
-797 YSNERGIPTSAL
+797 YINERSIPSSAA
-809 SLGYTNEIKSFL
+809 SLGYTNQIKSLL
-821 VHDFSITKSF
+821 VHDFSITKTF
-831 QLSAGTLDLGLGM
+831 QSPRGALEVGLGV
-844 MNAFDKKAP
+844 MNAFDRKAP

-874 INLSIE
+874 INFSVEL
-880 MNL
+880 NL

>member
-1 MASGFFILK
+1 MIA
-10 MRIIDKKFLAFDH
+10 RFLPVFVT
-23 MYPKTLYILSIF
+23 YFLVI
-35 TFAANFLY
+35 NFVV
-43 AQETEE
+43 ADETEE
-49 IITVSSYLESSD
+49 VISVASYIDSSE

-67 DVISAEEFKNL
+67 DIISSQEFKNL
-78 RISNVAELSKYLSI
+78 RVSTVAELSKYLSV

-110 STITLRGLDHAS
+110 SSITLRGLDHAS
-122 TLVLV
+122 TLILI

-138 SNEGEGYIDLN
+138 SNEGEGYIDVN

-178 INFHTYHKFE
+178 INFNTYRAFD
-188 GLRVSASSQKTSNY
+188 GLRISAASQKTSSYN
-202 DQSDNSL
+202 QTDNSL

-228 LDRSPLNASEIP
+228 LNRSPLNASEIP

-251 NSFKVTASDSVI
+251 NSFKITASDTLT

-269 SYSQNQTIPDP
+269 SYSTNQTIPDP
-280 SCINNGG
+280 SCIDNGG

-306 DEDHLKGYLHFERPA
+306 DEDHLKGYLHFERPGA
-321 AMADYS
+321 TIDYS
-327 MTLVMA
+327 MTFLGA
-333 RVDVNDNPQSP
+333 TVDVNDNPQSP
-344 SYPALSYLSKEIL
+344 SYPALSYLSKKIL

-372 GRPLGSAFPSPNS
+372 GRPLGSAFPSPRS
-385 PKAISQYHFSNSLLF
+385 PKAISQYHFSNSLMF

-420 HRRPDTVESRFEA
+420 HTRPDTVESRFEQA
-433 AILGLGGIDGNEQWN
+433 LLGQGGPDGNEQWN
-448 IFLPLENSASL
+448 IFLPLENSSSL
-459 ISFIKGSETSIKTG
+459 ISYIKGSETSIKTG
-473 SLLSLD
+473 SLISLD
-479 GVLTGQTKGI
+479 GVFTGRKNGI
-489 DFALGFQW
+489 DFAIGFQF

-502 EISYSEGSRASFDA
+502 EINYSEGSRATFDS
-516 DGKLTKGADLL
+516 DGKLLKGADLL

-546 ETNTKLVDELDII
+546 ETNTNFIEQLDLI

-564 EKFENDSSFDPKFSF
+564 ERLENKSSFDPKFSF
-579 KYSASDRFLI
+579 RYLASDRLLF

-594 TSFTSP
+594 KSFTSP
-600 SMAQIFSSE
+600 SMAQMFSSE
-609 IQLGSVRDINDS
+609 IQLGSVRDINSS

-626 ALLGNAN
+626 ALLGNSN

-640 NMNFGF
+640 NMSLGF
-646 IWTISEAVD
+646 IWNISDAID
-655 LTVDYWTIN
+655 LTLDYWTIN
-664 YEDRIEVESAQV
+664 YNNRIEVESAQV
-676 LLNNNPN
+676 LLNNNPF
-683 GSSITRNQFGEL
+683 GARITRNQFGEL

-705 ETTKVKGLDLELNIF
+705 ERTEVEGLDIALNIF

-728 NYALKAT
+728 SYSVKAT
-735 ELSEFLTPERSDGE
+735 ELSKFLTPEDTDGDERS
-749 DQLIMVNRVG
+749 IMVNRVG

-764 ANTHALPKLRLNTF
+764 ANTHSLPKLRLNSF
-778 LSWTIN
+778 LSWTMN
-784 DLILGIN
+784 DLTLGMN
-791 SRYVDG
+791 SRYLDE
-797 YSNERGIPTSAL
+797 YINERSIPSSAA
-809 SLGYTNEIKSFL
+809 SLGYTNQIKSLL
-821 VHDFSITKSF
+821 VHDFSITKTF
-831 QLSAGTLDLGLGM
+831 QSPRGAIEIGLGV
-844 MNAFDKKAP
+844 MNAFNRKAP

-874 INLSIE
+874 INFSVEL
-880 MNL
+880 NL

>member
-1 MASGFFILK
+1 MIARFLPVFFTY
-10 MRIIDKKFLAFDH
+10 FLV
-23 MYPKTLYILSIF
+23 I
-35 TFAANFLY
+35 NFVL
-43 AQETEE
+43 ADETEE
-49 IITVSSYLESSD
+49 VISVASYIDSSE

-67 DVISAEEFKNL
+67 DIISSQEFKNL
-78 RISNVAELSKYLSI
+78 RVSTVAELSKYLSV

-110 STITLRGLDHAS
+110 SSITLRGLDHAS
-122 TLVLV
+122 TLILI

-138 SNEGEGYIDLN
+138 SNEGEGYIDVN

-178 INFHTYHKFE
+178 INFNTYRAFD
-188 GLRVSASSQKTSNY
+188 GLRISAASQKTSSYN
-202 DQSDNSL
+202 QTDNSL

-228 LDRSPLNASEIP
+228 LNRSPLNASEIP

-251 NSFKVTASDSVI
+251 NSFKITASDTLT

-269 SYSQNQTIPDP
+269 SYSTNQTIPDP
-280 SCINNGG
+280 SCIDNGG

-306 DEDHLKGYLHFERPA
+306 DEDHLKGYLHFERPGA
-321 AMADYS
+321 TIDYS
-327 MTLVMA
+327 MTFLGA
-333 RVDVNDNPQSP
+333 TVDVNDNPQSP
-344 SYPALSYLSKEIL
+344 SYPALSYLSKKIL

-372 GRPLGSAFPSPNS
+372 GRPLGSAFPSPRS
-385 PKAISQYHFSNSLLF
+385 PKAISQYHFSNSLMF

-420 HRRPDTVESRFEA
+420 HTRPDTVESRFEQA
-433 AILGLGGIDGNEQWN
+433 LLGQGGPDGNEQWN
-448 IFLPLENSASL
+448 IFLPLENSSSL
-459 ISFIKGSETSIKTG
+459 ISYIKGSETSIKTG
-473 SLLSLD
+473 SLISLD
-479 GVLTGQTKGI
+479 GVFTGRKNGI
-489 DFALGFQW
+489 DFAIGFQF

-502 EISYSEGSRASFDA
+502 EINYSEGSRATFDL
-516 DGKLTKGADLL
+516 DGKLLKGADLL

-546 ETNTKLVDELDII
+546 ETNTNFIEQLDLI

-564 EKFENDSSFDPKFSF
+564 ERLENKSSFDPKFSF
-579 KYSASDRFLI
+579 RYLASDRLLF

-594 TSFTSP
+594 KSFTSP
-600 SMAQIFSSE
+600 SMAQMFSSE
-609 IQLGSVRDINDS
+609 IQLGSVRDINSS

-626 ALLGNAN
+626 ALLGNSN

-640 NMNFGF
+640 NMSLGF
-646 IWTISEAVD
+646 IWNISDAID
-655 LTVDYWTIN
+655 LTLDYWTIN
-664 YEDRIEVESAQV
+664 YNNRIEVESAQV
-676 LLNNNPN
+676 LLNNNPF
-683 GSSITRNQFGEL
+683 GARITRNQFGEL

-705 ETTKVKGLDLELNIF
+705 ERTEVEGLDIALNIF

-728 NYALKAT
+728 SYSVKAT
-735 ELSEFLTPERSDGE
+735 ELSKFLTPEDTDGDERS
-749 DQLIMVNRVG
+749 IMVNRVG

-764 ANTHALPKLRLNTF
+764 ANTHSLPKLRLNSF
-778 LSWTIN
+778 LSWTMN
-784 DLILGIN
+784 DLTLGMN
-791 SRYVDG
+791 SRYLDE
-797 YSNERGIPTSAL
+797 YINERSIPSSAA
-809 SLGYTNEIKSFL
+809 SLGYTNQIKSLL
-821 VHDFSITKSF
+821 VHDFSITKTF
-831 QLSAGTLDLGLGM
+831 QSPRGAIEIGLGV
-844 MNAFDKKAP
+844 MNAFDRKAP
-853 LLYDAPD
+853 LLFDAPD

-874 INLSIE
+874 INFSVEL
-880 MNL
+880 NL